1 MPRLRLHERARRQPD
16 AHGHRLGP
24 TGAGISEGS
33 ARTDALLRLTQA
45 QGSAAAPYAPASRV
59 SYGGGEAI
67 LLAVALLVVAS
78 GTSVMARFGLDGLF
92 YFMVVAALLL
102 ALLAA
107 AQSLTT
113 APPEHHERP
122 FEILAPQAASLAH
135 DPFDS
140 IRRAPVADPGRGYFQ
155 GRLIRSESRSPR
167 RNAGRNEAARATA
180 RRCGRNRIAPRFRL
194 AGFCLVR
201 RLMRKS

>member
-1 MPRLRLHERARRQPD
+1 M
-16 AHGHRLGP
+16 
-24 TGAGISEGS
+24 
-33 ARTDALLRLTQA
+33 
-45 QGSAAAPYAPASRV
+45 

-140 IRRAPVADPGRGYFQ
+140 SDEPPLPTPVEGTSKG
-155 GRLIRSESRSPR
+155 G
-167 RNAGRNEAARATA
+167 
-180 RRCGRNRIAPRFRL
+180 
-194 AGFCLVR
+194 
-201 RLMRKS
+201 

>member
-1 MPRLRLHERARRQPD
+1 M
-16 AHGHRLGP
+16 
-24 TGAGISEGS
+24 
-33 ARTDALLRLTQA
+33 
-45 QGSAAAPYAPASRV
+45 AAAK
-59 SYGGGEAI
+59 AI

-92 YFMVVAALLL
+92 YFMVVAALSLL

-140 IRRAPVADPGRGYFQ
+140 SDEPPLPTPVEGTSKG
-155 GRLIRSESRSPR
+155 G
-167 RNAGRNEAARATA
+167 
-180 RRCGRNRIAPRFRL
+180 
-194 AGFCLVR
+194 
-201 RLMRKS
+201 